1 MSSGPPREGLD
12 RQVSLQSSEEGTEV
26 AYSPSEEHAWKKYP
40 PQLDKFGFI
49 LNVDSD
55 GRLCENIVDGAVRP
69 RDPTPAENQK
79 TIKRERKWDMQ
90 LSAWDNT
97 TLKTKQTSKR
107 FVKRLRKGI
116 PASRRSRVWL
126 LLVEGIQRPGY
137 YEDVVKKTT
146 IAMLASYRE
155 MAESQKMQENSVKTS
170 PTASDSSF
178 LPKEDFSPIIEVDTD
193 SEEDFASTRAFRHIQ
208 DIIERDIHRTFPKHQ
223 LFYDPEHNS
232 EPNADAAS
240 TSDSDVVRGAADTEL
255 STTII
260 NLEADLEFTASGGAK
275 KRVTNRFDSTLT
287 PGGQA
292 ALRRVLRAYSYHDR
306 DVGYCQ
312 GMNFIAGMFLTH
324 LSEEEAFWLLVGTMN
339 REPCHMRGL
348 FREGMAITHKVLHV
362 AEKLTFLHLPRL
374 AKHFKR
380 EHIHVTMY
388 ATQWLLTQY
397 TSSFNFDLVV
407 RVWDSF
413 LGEGWKIIYRVML
426 ALLSQSQAKL
436 LKMGFEEIL
445 AYFRELPSRIN
456 GNAILMIASK
466 IPLKTK
472 QIKKFEKEWELV
484 RARKAATE
492 KDHIQVEENP

>member
-1 MSSGPPREGLD
+1 MSSPPPREELD

-26 AYSPSEEHAWKKYP
+26 EYSPSEEYPGKKYP
-40 PQLDKFGFI
+40 LQLDNFGFI

-55 GRLCENIVDGAVRP
+55 GRVCQNIVDGAVRP
-69 RDPTPAENQK
+69 RATTLAEKQK
-79 TIKRERKWDMQ
+79 TIKREKKWDMQ
-90 LSAWDNT
+90 LAAWDST
-97 TLKTKQTSKR
+97 TLKAKQNSKK
-107 FVKRLRKGI
+107 FIKRLRKGI
-116 PASRRSRVWL
+116 PESKRGEVWL
-126 LLVEGIQRPGY
+126 LLAGGIQKPGY
-137 YEDVVKKTT
+137 YEDIVKKTT
-146 IAMLASYRE
+146 ILMLASYRE
-155 MAESQKMQENSVKTS
+155 IADSQKMQEASVKTS
-170 PTASDSSF
+170 PTASESSSF
-178 LPKEDFSPIIEVDTD
+178 LPKEETNPIIEVDTD

-208 DIIERDIHRTFPKHQ
+208 DIIDRDIHRTYPKHK
-223 LFYDPEHNS
+223 LFYDAQHNTDS
-232 EPNADAAS
+232 TAS
-240 TSDSDVVRGAADTEL
+240 TSDSDVVRGVADPELAATIL
-255 STTII
+255 S
-260 NLEADLEFTASGGAK
+260 LEVDLEFTASGGAK
-275 KRVTNRFDSTLT
+275 KRVTNSMNSTLT

-312 GMNFIAGMFLTH
+312 GMNFIAGMFLTQ
-324 LSEEEAFWLLVGTMN
+324 LSEEEAFWVLVGVMN

-362 AEKLTFLHLPRL
+362 AEQLTYLHLPRL
-374 AKHFKR
+374 ARHFKK

-426 ALLSQSQAKL
+426 ALLSQSQQKL
-436 LKMGFEEIL
+436 LKMGFEDML
-445 AYFRELPSRIN
+445 AYFRELPGRIN
-456 GNAILMIASK
+456 ANAVMAIASK

-472 QIKKFEKEWELV
+472 QIKKFEREWEVV

-492 KDHIQVEENP
+492 KDQIEENP